1 MYEQAMRY
9 SLECDTIESVR
20 CRYECLLACLN
31 SLNLVDEN
39 YAWIAKPVINEDNG
53 HQSDDM
59 ETNEVRNIYTN
70 TLVFDL

>member
-53 HQSDDM
+53 HESDDM
-59 ETNEVRNIYTN
+59 ETNEVRKFIHTH
-70 TLVFDL
+70 